1 MKKNRKEVEGR
12 ESQAERDYIVQKGIE
27 EDNFYGNIDPRR
39 RQEMHDAYMVRED
52 QNAMAN
58 LPRQAIHHEFNV
70 DKFKYNSVSAGS
82 PDWSHNEIGFI
93 RKAQKGFYE
102 GSE

>member
-1 MKKNRKEVEGR
+1 MKKNKSSYMSVEGK
-12 ESQAERDYIVQKGIE
+12 ESQAEKDFIVQRNLE

-39 RQEMHDAYMVRED
+39 RQEIHDAYMVRED
-52 QNAMAN
+52 NRAMAN
-58 LPRQAIHHEFNV
+58 LPRQAIHHEFNP

-93 RKAQKGFYE
+93 RKNQEGFYE
-102 GSE
+102 